1 MLPTWN
7 PDRMLSKI
15 PLNLACVGGR
25 RCGKSVATACLLHR
39 MRRSYDLVVAFIGS
53 AACSPVVEELMLQNW
68 DGRFFFAEWN
78 TSLVDRLLEQQ
89 EELKGRGVERQVM
102 ILVDDVVMTGKAAD
116 QISNLGMRGRH
127 FNVSIMA
134 CAVSYTTLPKKFR
147 RSLDALLVFSCPMTG
162 DMQILTWEFS
172 RRASMARF
180 ALDSLEEHQCL
191 VLETLQKQQ
200 RLFTWRAE
208 HLTVANLQPSP
219 CPSESDSE
227 GRERS
232 GSSEPASGGTAAA
245 PATCGADPPG
255 DRPEETSAGP
265 DRSRSPACTPPPPA
279 ADPPA

>member
-1 MLPTWN
+1 
-7 PDRMLSKI
+7 
-15 PLNLACVGGR
+15 
-25 RCGKSVATACLLHR
+25 
-39 MRRSYDLVVAFIGS
+39 MRRSYDLVIGFIGS

-68 DGRFFFAEWN
+68 DGRFFFPEWN
-78 TSLVDRLLEQQ
+78 TALVDRLLVQQ
-89 EELKGRGVERQVM
+89 EELKSRGIDRQIM
-102 ILVDDVVMTGKAAD
+102 ILVDDVIMNGRAAE

-127 FNVSIMA
+127 FNVSLMA

-208 HLTVANLQPSP
+208 LLTVASLQPG
-219 CPSESDSE
+219 SEPEDE
-227 GRERS
+227 PDRARERS
-232 GSSEPASGGTAAA
+232 GSSASACSGSEAA
-245 PATCGADPPG
+245 PAISAADPPG
-255 DRPEETSAGP
+255 ARPAETSAGP
-265 DRSRSPACTPPPPA
+265 DRSKSPACTPSPPA
-279 ADPPA
+279 ADSAS